1 MTNKNKLAYVTYQSF
16 PAETAN
22 SLQSITNIVE
32 LAKQGIDVELV
43 FPKRENTCSDDI
55 EKLKNFY
62 NFETSFKV
70 TMLKHN
76 LPFKKVAIFEKLMFH
91 ISHFLWSRQAV
102 KYIQNNKNHDAYIT
116 RSDWI
121 FFFLAKNN
129 ANVIFECH
137 QPSRIRKFV
146 LSRCLLKRNAKVI
159 FLNKNL
165 FEIYKK
171 YIIFEEN
178 VTILENGYRDD
189 LFDKEIPKNKNQIV
203 FVGQLLRFG
212 SGRNLDFIISC
223 FESESL
229 NDFNLIIVGGPEEYV
244 ELIKNKKG
252 SNIPDNVTFLGRLNH
267 DKTIQVMLQ
276 SDIGIL
282 INSSKNIHS
291 TKFTSPLKYF
301 EYLAAGLKIIAVDFD
316 SHRKLPF
323 SDNILF
329 FEENN
334 KSAFIDAIKKIKE
347 TSPIEKDL
355 YSKFSLSNRS
365 RKLIEF
371 ARLEGLEPPTL

>member
-32 LAKQGIDVELV
+32 LSKQGIDVELV

-55 EKLKNFY
+55 VKLKNFY

-129 ANVIFECH
+129 ANVI
-137 QPSRIRKFV
+137 
-146 LSRCLLKRNAKVI
+146 
-159 FLNKNL
+159 
-165 FEIYKK
+165 
-171 YIIFEEN
+171 
-178 VTILENGYRDD
+178 ILENG
-189 LFDKEIPKNKNQIV
+189 
-203 FVGQLLRFG
+203 
-212 SGRNLDFIISC
+212 NLDFIISC

>member
-1 MTNKNKLAYVTYQSF
+1 M
-16 PAETAN
+16 
-22 SLQSITNIVE
+22 
-32 LAKQGIDVELV
+32 
-43 FPKRENTCSDDI
+43 
-55 EKLKNFY
+55 
-62 NFETSFKV
+62 
-70 TMLKHN
+70 
-76 LPFKKVAIFEKLMFH
+76 
-91 ISHFLWSRQAV
+91 
-102 KYIQNNKNHDAYIT
+102 
-116 RSDWI
+116 
-121 FFFLAKNN
+121 
-129 ANVIFECH
+129 
-137 QPSRIRKFV
+137 
-146 LSRCLLKRNAKVI
+146 
-159 FLNKNL
+159 
-165 FEIYKK
+165 
-171 YIIFEEN
+171 
-178 VTILENGYRDD
+178 
-189 LFDKEIPKNKNQIV
+189 
-203 FVGQLLRFG
+203 LRFG

-355 YSKFSLSNRS
+355 YSNFSLSNRS

>member
-1 MTNKNKLAYVTYQSF
+1 
-16 PAETAN
+16 
-22 SLQSITNIVE
+22 
-32 LAKQGIDVELV
+32 
-43 FPKRENTCSDDI
+43 
-55 EKLKNFY
+55 
-62 NFETSFKV
+62 
-70 TMLKHN
+70 MLKHN

-171 YIIFEEN
+171 YIIFDEN

-229 NDFNLIIVGGPEEYV
+229 NDFNLIIVGGPKEYV

-301 EYLAAGLKIIAVDFD
+301 EYLAADLKVIAVNFPSHNLLPEQSNIYYFENDDLD
-316 SHRKLPF
+316 SLKQSIYRA
-323 SDNILF
+323 S
-329 FEENN
+329 ENR
-334 KSAFIDAIKKIKE
+334 FIDVD
-347 TSPIEKDL
+347 IEK
-355 YSKFSLSNRS
+355 YSLNNRV
-365 RKLIEF
+365 KQIINF
-371 ARLEGLEPPTL
+371 FNH